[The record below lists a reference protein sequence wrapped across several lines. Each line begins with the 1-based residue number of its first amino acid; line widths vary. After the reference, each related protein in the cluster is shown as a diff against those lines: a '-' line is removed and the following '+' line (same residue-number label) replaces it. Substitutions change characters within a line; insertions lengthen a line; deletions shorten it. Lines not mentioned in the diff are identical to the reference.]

1 MKIMGVR
8 VGPKRT
14 RVAIVEREGAAYSLL
29 NSDTESR
36 LTYPADL
43 SRPDDKVLW
52 LYREMRR
59 LHHEHPDVAKVCIK
73 TNEYTATDSK
83 SKRES
88 AYLEAA
94 TMLYWRQ
101 ESIPVAVNIYA
112 SLGTRSA
119 DVKAR
124 AEQHVGRT
132 EKYWDTQMA
141 DAIIAAW
148 KGLGS

>member
-1 MKIMGVR
+1 MKVMGVR

-14 RVAIVEREGAAYSLL
+14 RVAIVGRQDVTHALL

-43 SRPDDKVLW
+43 TGPDDKVFW
-52 LYREMRR
+52 LFREMER
-59 LHHEHPDVAKVCIK
+59 LHHEHPDIARVCIK

-101 ESIPVAVNIYA
+101 KSILVAVNIYA

-119 DVKAR
+119 DVKAH
-124 AEQHVGRT
+124 AERRVGRT

-141 DAIIAAW
+141 DAVIAAW
-148 KGLGS
+148 KGMRS